1 MTPLLDAQT
10 LAAAGRLQLVARR
23 LSERYLAGLHASRR
37 QGMGVEFSQ
46 YRAYEPGDDLR
57 RLDWKLAARSDRYYI
72 RLADTQ
78 AQMALHL
85 YVDASGSMRYAE
97 TVAGREL
104 SKLAFAKY
112 LAATLAYIGN
122 RQGDAIGL
130 SVIQHEGMFT
140 LPPRDDKR
148 QLARIL
154 AVLNN
159 LAAKGDWAAADE
171 RLPLEQARKE
181 FAVFITDLHERGDEI
196 RRQVAQMVARRNEV
210 LVIHV
215 LGRRELTLDYGG
227 AIVAEDAETRETLE
241 IDTDRARPDYVRRYS
256 AHLET
261 VKRELLQLGASYY
274 PALLDVSLD
283 KVLPVW
289 LRNYKQHATLEAV
302 GR

>member
-1 MTPLLDAQT
+1 MAALLDAQT

-78 AQMALHL
+78 AQMALRL
-85 YVDASGSMRYAE
+85 YVDASGSMRYVE
-97 TVAGREL
+97 TVAGQEI
-104 SKLAFAKY
+104 SKLLYAQY
-112 LAATLAYIGN
+112 LGATLAYIAN

-130 SVIQHEGMFT
+130 SILQQGGLHT
-140 LPPRDDKR
+140 IAPKDDKR

-154 AVLNN
+154 AALSN
-159 LAAKGDWAAADE
+159 LTAKGGWPINEVPDAA
-171 RLPLEQARKE
+171 QKE
-181 FAVFITDLHERGDEI
+181 FAVFITDLHENDDEI
-196 RRQVAQMVARRNEV
+196 RRHVAQLVARRNEV
-210 LVIHV
+210 WVIHV
-215 LGRRELTLDYGG
+215 LGRRELALDFKG
-227 AIVAEDAETRETLE
+227 AILAEDAETNQTMEV
-241 IDTDRARPDYVRRYS
+241 DADSARADYTRRYT

-261 VKRELLQLGASYY
+261 LKRELLHMGATYY
-274 PALLDVSLD
+274 PALLDVTLGQ
-283 KVLPVW
+283 VLPVW
-289 LRNYKQHATLEAV
+289 LRSYRKRTSMEAV